1 MFTTILN
8 CRVCKSGIIPYAKF
22 PPLPLA
28 NDLFRSQQEA
38 IEATKY
44 PVTMAFC
51 PQCGISQLLEVIDC
65 MTLFN
70 DTYTYRSSISDG
82 YRNHIRSLTKQMTL
96 PSNALVIDI
105 AGNDGT
111 LLRVFKEEFPDI
123 RVLNIDPAGNLIK
136 ISIQNGIPGHR
147 GFWPECIPNIQDEVS
162 SADLFTAT
170 NVLAHVEDPVI
181 FLKAWKDN
189 AKTGV
194 KLIVEVP
201 HHKNIIDKLE
211 FDTIYLEHQMYFTI
225 NSMINL
231 AKQAGVSLLSIDH
244 SSIHGGSLI
253 CTFINDNQNKIYDS
267 VLEQAEEES
276 LAGFMDINKYI
287 TWWKNVE
294 VFIEELR
301 NEIISL
307 KDSGQRIAAFGAS
320 AKGNTLLNSLG
331 LDYNII
337 DYIVDDTPEKV
348 LKYSPG
354 TGIPVV
360 SRSSLRT
367 NPPDQVV
374 ILAWNFTDE
383 IIQSLAISNEYTGN
397 FIIPIP
403 GVVNKESI

>member
-1 MFTTILN
+1 MFRTISN
-8 CRVCKSGIIPYAKF
+8 CRVCKGKVVPYAEY

-28 NDLFRSQQEA
+28 NDLLMAQQEA

-51 PQCGISQLLEVIDC
+51 PECGVSQLLEVIDC
-65 MTLFN
+65 MTLFGDN
-70 DTYTYRSSISDG
+70 YTYRSSISAG
-82 YRNHIRSLTKQMTL
+82 YRNHIRSLTSQITL
-96 PSNALVIDI
+96 PPNALVIDI

-111 LLRVFKEEFPDI
+111 LLQVFKEEFPGI
-123 RVLNIDPAGNLIK
+123 RVLNVDPATNLIK

-147 GFWPECIPNIQDEVS
+147 GFWPECIPNIKEEVA

-231 AKQAGVSLLSIDH
+231 AKQAGVSLYSIEH
-244 SSIHGGSLI
+244 SSIHGGSLV
-253 CTFINDNQNKIYDS
+253 CTFINDNNGKIYDS
-267 VLEQAEEES
+267 VLEQAEEECQ
-276 LAGFMDINKYI
+276 AGFMDIDKYI
-287 TWWKNVE
+287 RWWEDVE
-294 VFIEELR
+294 SFIENTR
-301 NEIISL
+301 NYILDL
-307 KDSGQRIAAFGAS
+307 KASGQSIAAFGAS
-320 AKGNTLLNSLG
+320 AKGNTLLNSLR
-331 LDYNII
+331 LDYHTI

-360 SRSSLRT
+360 SRSSLRAEC
-367 NPPDQVV
+367 PDHLM

-383 IIQSLAISNEYTGN
+383 IIQSLAMNNDYTGK
-397 FIIPIP
+397 FIVPIQ